1 MWNVT
6 LVIRSLGNPMLNS
19 EKLKEETVKESPID
33 PYILLLDGE
42 EEEEE
47 LNK

>member
-1 MWNVT
+1 MWKNNAL

-19 EKLKEETVKESPID
+19 EKLKEETVKKSPID
-33 PYILLLDGE
+33 PYTSGE